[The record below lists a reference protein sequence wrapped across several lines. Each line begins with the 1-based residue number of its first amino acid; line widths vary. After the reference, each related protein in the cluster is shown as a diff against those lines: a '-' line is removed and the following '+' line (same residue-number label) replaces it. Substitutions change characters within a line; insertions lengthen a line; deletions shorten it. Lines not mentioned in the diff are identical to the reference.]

1 MRGRRCTA
9 ASPQWHV
16 FARALAPDAWAA
28 VVDLAQTLALALDR
42 VLDRRDTPTLT
53 LLKVTADSGEYWDQS
68 TIAQK
73 LRFMVETGKAF
84 LTGRS
89 ADPASLGDNQKVKL
103 TH

>member
-1 MRGRRCTA
+1 M
-9 ASPQWHV
+9 
-16 FARALAPDAWAA
+16 
-28 VVDLAQTLALALDR
+28 
-42 VLDRRDTPTLT
+42 
-53 LLKVTADSGEYWDQS
+53 TADSGEYWDQS